1 MAEEKEKQ
9 EFHLVEGD
17 ADPEELAHNDELFE
31 GGLTR
36 EEIIDQ
42 NTLVRTRVFND
53 FKEHKLD
60 LEMSEVDFI
69 RKTRNKNNFIVKTKS
84 GTYVHVKSAL
94 NGILYLSPTFW
105 NRVQLETAVV
115 CVILSHKAKN
125 FLYIRNHEDLEK
137 LIGGDQIFV
146 KVKGADKIGIVNQ
159 LFGKSLTG
167 AKEKVYT
174 MLRVK
179 TGGKLDYLF
188 QPARS
193 EFEDD
198 EEQNFIDNL

>member
-1 MAEEKEKQ
+1 M
-9 EFHLVEGD
+9 
-17 ADPEELAHNDELFE
+17 
-31 GGLTR
+31 
-36 EEIIDQ
+36 
-42 NTLVRTRVFND
+42 
-53 FKEHKLD
+53 
-60 LEMSEVDFI
+60 
-69 RKTRNKNNFIVKTKS
+69 KTKT
-84 GTYVHVKSAL
+84 GTYVHVKSAF

-146 KVKGADKIGIVNQ
+146 KVKGTDKIGIVNQ

-193 EFEDD
+193 EWDDD
-198 EEQNFIDNL
+198 EEEQYIDNL